1 MTLGDAGRDENLKIE
16 IESQNRN
23 LNLPHHI
30 G

>member
-16 IESQNRN
+16 IESLNRN
-23 LNLPHHI
+23 LDSPHHI

>member
-1 MTLGDAGRDENLKIE
+1 MTLGDVGQNENLKIE
-16 IESQNRN
+16 IKSPNRN